1 MRKIIL
7 ITVCVV
13 LAGVIGANT
22 YNHFFFHPEQT
33 LEGNLNDK
41 IPSELPGWEIRD
53 LPLAESEE
61 MQNRVEGI
69 LNYSEALFR
78 EYRRGDTEFSVYIGY
93 WEPRRMPIRLV
104 QAHTPD
110 ICWVRNG
117 WEVKDMEESLQ
128 LTCQGMPL
136 MPTESRIMG
145 RDAFTIHVYYWHVVG
160 EDIYVN
166 RIIGTWDRLDPIKSL
181 FRFGLHQQQEQFF
194 IRISSNRPLAEIWN
208 DPDIQTIVAGLADLA
223 IKTTEMPDPLET

>member
-1 MRKIIL
+1 MRKTIL
-7 ITVCVV
+7 ILVCVV
-13 LAGVIGANT
+13 LAGVIGVNA
-22 YNHFFFHPEQT
+22 YNHFFFQPEQT
-33 LEGNLNDK
+33 LEGSLNDK

-69 LNYSEALFR
+69 LNYTEALFR

-117 WEVKDMEESLQ
+117 WEVEDMEESVR

-136 MPTESRIMG
+136 MPTESRVMG
-145 RDAFTIHVYYWHVVG
+145 RDAFTIYVYYWHVVG

-194 IRISSNRPLAEIWN
+194 IRISSNRPLSEIWD

-223 IKTTEMPDPLET
+223 IGTTEMPDPLET